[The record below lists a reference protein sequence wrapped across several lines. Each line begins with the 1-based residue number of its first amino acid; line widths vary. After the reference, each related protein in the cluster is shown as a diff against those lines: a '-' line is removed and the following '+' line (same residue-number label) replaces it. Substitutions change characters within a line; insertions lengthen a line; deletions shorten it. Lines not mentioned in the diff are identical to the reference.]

1 MKQMRRSPAALLLA
15 LLLVL
20 TLVGGIAVTAHAR
33 ACSHTFSERDVDE
46 YLQDNSTQHKHR
58 IVTIKTC
65 TKCGY
70 VVEINGDWHDE
81 GHNFIMT
88 DGGHYKNNQHM
99 YHETCNNCDY
109 LKRTAIYPCDG
120 PPCTLPFRFQPVY
133 ELQ

>member
-46 YLQDNSTQHKHR
+46 YLQDNSTQHKR
-58 IVTIKTC
+58 RTVTIKTC

-70 VVEINGDWHDE
+70 IVEVYSNWHDE
-81 GHNFIMT
+81 VHNFIMT
-88 DGGHYKNNQHM
+88 DGGHYKNNQHI